1 MDLQFVKEEGFNSE
15 IKDFYMNEWP
25 SANLE
30 VFGFIDQAKWKMEE
44 SLITARVDDK
54 IVGVAQF
61 RIIGGVG
68 YLGTLLVKEE
78 YRGTY
83 SVGEELLIKFEEV
96 SKEKN
101 CHKLGLKSYKDSR
114 AAKFFA
120 KHGYKVEG
128 VLVKD
133 IHQIDWVMMAKYV

>member
-15 IKDFYMNEWP
+15 VKDFYMNEWP
-25 SANLE
+25 SANVE
-30 VFGFIDQAKWKMEE
+30 VFGFSDQAKWKMEE
-44 SLITARVDDK
+44 HLITARVDDK

-78 YRGTY
+78 YRGKY
-83 SVGEELLIKFEEV
+83 SVGKELLNKFEEI
-96 SKEKN
+96 SKEKQ

-120 KHGYKVEG
+120 KHGYEVEA
-128 VLVKD
+128 VLFKD